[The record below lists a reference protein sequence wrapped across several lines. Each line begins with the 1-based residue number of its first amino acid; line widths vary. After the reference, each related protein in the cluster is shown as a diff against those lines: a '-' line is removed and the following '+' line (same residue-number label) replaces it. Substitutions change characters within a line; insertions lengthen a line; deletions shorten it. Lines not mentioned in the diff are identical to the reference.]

1 MINGRYTFQNYEE
14 IKPKKERERERE

>member
-14 IKPKKERERERE
+14 IKPKEEEERMIR